1 MLRSSSSSSEI
12 LAGVLALDGDQGNVG
27 DGGADILGDR
37 GEDILD
43 GAKKEG
49 TIEVHQMGSAY
60 FGSLVVSNIAGTV
73 GAMLLNRLRCV
84 GNTSGDLQVMLKNG
98 RCD

>member
-1 MLRSSSSSSEI
+1 MLRSSSSSEI
-12 LAGVLALDGDQGNVG
+12 LVGVLALEGDQGNVG
-27 DGGADILGDR
+27 DR
-37 GEDILD
+37 GEDILV
-43 GAKKEG
+43 GVKKEG
-49 TIEVHQMGSAY
+49 TIEVHQMSSAY